1 MIVLKIIYS
10 HNYKLLCNGESC
22 DLVAVKRTLPMYNII
37 HDDIF
42 EIHLFSQIIKLV
54 LIIYYVYNLYL
65 GTGMVL

>member
-1 MIVLKIIYS
+1 MSVLKIIYL

-22 DLVAVKRTLPMYNII
+22 DLVAVKQTLLMYII

-54 LIIYYVYNLYL
+54 LIIYYVYNL
-65 GTGMVL
+65 GTGMML